1 MSGPKV
7 PTDPAMTGEVR
18 SFLEDLTDQVN
29 NDVFQVA
36 NNLSEGT
43 PATIRTNISAAA
55 KSQAFDW
62 CGVVGDNRN
71 ATWHVVPYASYAG
84 TITQLATRLTSGS
97 LTLTIDI
104 NGTPVTGGSIASDA
118 TARTSACT
126 AANTFVAGDAVNLVS
141 TGNSGALGPFF
152 VIKYTRTLD

>member
-18 SFLEDLTDQVN
+18 SFLEDLTDQVQTG
-29 NDVFQVA
+29 VFQVD

-62 CGVVGDNRN
+62 CGVVDDNRN
-71 ATWHVVPYASYAG
+71 ATYHIVPYASYAG

-97 LTLTIDI
+97 LTLTLDI
-104 NGTPVTGGSIASDA
+104 NGTPVTGGSLASDIS
-118 TARTSACT
+118 ARTTACT
-126 AANTFVAGDAVNLVS
+126 AANTFAAGDGVNLVA
-141 TGNSGALGPFF
+141 TGNNAALSPNF
-152 VIKYTRTLD
+152 VIKFTRILD